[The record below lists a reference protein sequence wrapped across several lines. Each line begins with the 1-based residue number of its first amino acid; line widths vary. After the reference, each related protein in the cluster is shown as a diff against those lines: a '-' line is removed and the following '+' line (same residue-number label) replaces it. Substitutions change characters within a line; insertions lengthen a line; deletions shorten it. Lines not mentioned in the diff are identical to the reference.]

1 MSRRASY
8 GIDAP
13 GVVFGLLCGGLGLLV
28 VAVVNAFLDVSPWSV
43 AACLLGS
50 AYFLASAALFL
61 HATLRGKFQVWSRV
75 LDELS
80 LRGDEQ
86 VLDLGCGRGAVLI
99 AVARRL
105 PRGRVTGVDLWRS
118 VDQSGNSESV
128 TRANAEAEGV
138 ADRIE
143 LRTGDITELPFP
155 DATFDL
161 VVSSLVIHN
170 IHSKQGRRKAVA
182 EAVRV
187 LRPGGRL
194 VIADISRARDY
205 AAQLSTVDDSDAVD
219 AADGSPRSPADLGR
233 QVEAVTYRPL
243 GWRFW
248 FSPWI
253 TTNLVTARKPAPA

>member
-1 MSRRASY
+1 MTRRASY

-13 GVVFGLLCGGLGLLV
+13 GVVFGLLCGGLGMLV
-28 VAVVNAFLDVSPWSV
+28 VAVVNAFLDVSPWGV
-43 AACLLGS
+43 AACLVVS
-50 AYFLASAALFL
+50 AYFFASAALFL
-61 HATLRGKFQVWSRV
+61 HTTLRGKFQVWSRV
-75 LDELS
+75 LEDLA

-118 VDQSGNSESV
+118 VDQSGNSEAV

-138 ADRIE
+138 SDRIE
-143 LRTGDITELPFP
+143 LRTADVTELPFP
-155 DATFDL
+155 DGSFDL

-170 IHSKQGRRKAVA
+170 IHAKQGRRKAVA

-194 VIADISRARDY
+194 VIADISHARDY
-205 AAQLSTVDDSDAVD
+205 AAQLSTTTADSAGG
-219 AADGSPRSPADLGR
+219 ADGSGRSAGNLGS
-233 QVEAVTYRPL
+233 QVEAVTCRPL

-253 TTNLVTARKPAPA
+253 TTTLVTARKPAPA